1 MLSGSVFNMRYQI
14 YIDQFRSNVVKFSF
28 LILNIKMRCKSGF
41 PFLILLDESQLLHH
55 NERCSDKIN

>member
-28 LILNIKMRCKSGF
+28 LYLTLKREVKAGF
-41 PFLILLDESQLLHH
+41 PF
-55 NERCSDKIN
+55 